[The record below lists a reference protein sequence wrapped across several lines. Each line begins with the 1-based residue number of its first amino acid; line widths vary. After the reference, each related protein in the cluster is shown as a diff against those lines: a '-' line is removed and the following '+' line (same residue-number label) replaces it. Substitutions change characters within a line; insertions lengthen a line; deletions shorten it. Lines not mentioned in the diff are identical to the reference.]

1 MCAQESICDDWFLP
15 PTIMPIHYSNW
26 LDQHNSAMISPH
38 TVGMA
43 SAASAF
49 TIFGLY
55 PLYFKQLNHIPPLQ
69 VALHRVVWSFVVLVP
84 LFLWQSNLKHFTTT
98 AFTRNTLGHHALS
111 AAFLAGT
118 WVLYVF
124 GVSGGYLVEISL
136 GFFVNPVLSVV
147 LAVVVLKEPLRQAQW
162 VAVGVA
168 MSGVLV
174 VAIAIGSFP
183 SLGLGIGTCL
193 ALYGL
198 MKKTSPIGS
207 VDGIVL
213 EIGVLVVPSVVGLV
227 AFELQGTGAFLH
239 TPEYAADDWLL
250 IGSGVATVVPLLL
263 FASAAQKISFTL
275 LGLLQ
280 YIGPM
285 LTFALGV
292 FVYHEAFSTAKLAGF
307 AFVWIA
313 LAVFAVE
320 SLVTSR
326 NERRKASI
334 VTLAT
339 SEEIHSTT
347 TAEVFVVDWSQGPTT
362 PVDASFKVILVD
374 KEDDRNIGSYV
385 TRNSPSYYY
394 SINRLKIAIY

>member
-1 MCAQESICDDWFLP
+1 
-15 PTIMPIHYSNW
+15 
-26 LDQHNSAMISPH
+26 MISPH

-347 TAEVFVVDWSQGPTT
+347 TAEVF
-362 PVDASFKVILVD
+362 
-374 KEDDRNIGSYV
+374 
-385 TRNSPSYYY
+385 
-394 SINRLKIAIY
+394 